1 MAKLPKDSHR
11 VEDVAYAEYL
21 FEKFYV
27 IGSISTG
34 GVTRLGYSDA
44 ETEMHKMFKSIGE
57 KEGFRYEEDEVGNS
71 FICNSDSDSYYL
83 IGSHLD
89 SVVDGGRYDGVAG
102 IIAGLIVLKWVKDNK
117 LDIPI
122 KVGAFRCEES
132 SNFGKCTVGS
142 GLVTNALN
150 KHDVAETV
158 SKDGRTMEEI
168 FKENG
173 YSLYPER
180 ISGVKQYLELHIE
193 QGKILEEY
201 GERLGIATT
210 IAGPKRFLL
219 HLIGEAEHS
228 GATPMDMRHDAL
240 CGAAE
245 LISEIE
251 SIGRDEAIWKSVATV
266 GTVELKP
273 NALNVIPGSVTL
285 GVDIRGINQ
294 DSLNRME
301 NRIKDSGKKIAK
313 KRGLKFYRDK
323 ISEMSPVVLSRNMQ
337 ETLSHI
343 AKDMK
348 ISHRIMISGAGHD
361 AMSFAEIC
369 DTALIFIPCDKGI
382 SHNKNEFATIESICD
397 GAILI
402 YEYLHEVSK

>member
-1 MAKLPKDSHR
+1 MAKLPKDSHD

-34 GVTRLGYSDA
+34 GVTRLGYSEAEDA
-44 ETEMHKMFKSIGE
+44 MHRMFREIGE
-57 KEGFRYEEDEVGNS
+57 KEGYRYEEDEVGNS
-71 FICNSDSDSYYL
+71 FLCNSDSDRYFL

-102 IIAGLIVLKWVKDNK
+102 IITGLLVLKWLKDNSQ
-117 LDIPI
+117 DVPV
-122 KVGAFRCEES
+122 KVVAFRCEES

-142 GLVTNALN
+142 GLVTNYLS

-158 SKDGRTMEEI
+158 SKDGKTMSEI
-168 FKENG
+168 FEARG
-173 YSLYPER
+173 YSFHPER
-180 ISGVKQYLELHIE
+180 VTGVSQYLELHIE

-201 GERLGIATT
+201 GERLGIVNT

-219 HLIGEAEHS
+219 HIIGEAEHS

-266 GTVELKP
+266 GTVENKP
-273 NALNVIPGSVTL
+273 DALNVIPGEVTL

-294 DSLNRME
+294 DSLDRME
-301 NRIKDSGKKIAK
+301 MRIKFAGKKICK

-323 ISEMSPVVLSRNMQ
+323 ISEMNPVEMSRKMQEKLSR
-337 ETLSHI
+337 I
-343 AKDMK
+343 AKELK
-348 ISHRIMISGAGHD
+348 ISHRIMMSGAGHD
-361 AMSFAEIC
+361 AMVFANIC

-397 GAILI
+397 GARLM
-402 YEYLHEVSK
+402 YEYLNEVKK